1 MRMMM
6 MWMILCGGFPKLLN
20 THSLGWLNSGQN
32 MYLSPPPN
40 TYTPRKTLITPI
52 LGLSLPILALVL
64 IAHNK
69 LKNSDKDSLTR
80 HIYIHIYPIILSP
93 IRGQSIKGLYPLK
106 LSKPWV
112 PPF

>member
-1 MRMMM
+1 VDDTLRGLSQ
-6 MWMILCGGFPKLLN
+6 IAKYSQFRLVKLR
-20 THSLGWLNSGQN
+20 SKYVPQ
-32 MYLSPPPN
+32 PPPN